1 MAAKKPAT
9 KGLQFPRRFTK
20 ENTSVFDQF
29 NYDYRTSVIRNP
41 SGEVVFEMNNVEV
54 PARWSQ
60 IATDILAQKYFRKAG
75 VPQADGSPGRETS
88 VKQVAHRMA
97 NCWRVW
103 GERYGYFA
111 SEKDAQVFYEELVY
125 SILDQACVPN
135 SPQWFNTGLHES
147 YGITGKPQGHYFV
160 DPADDQLKKSTS
172 AYERPQPHACARYS
186 TKVFTDKGI
195 FDIGE
200 IVDNDRTDLLVFD
213 GRQLVPILATKNNGI
228 RSIFRA
234 TLANGNFI
242 EFTDDHHVWSAD
254 RRRKDGGE
262 YEWNQFK
269 TLLGKKVQQTSLAD
283 VTPDLSLVEM
293 MANEQFGGNSRFNL
307 VDSYFKG
314 PGFNIGF
321 EPDPVDHSLLAIQK
335 AALAGWIIGDGYYG
349 KYNRNK
355 KTTMFGAITIDE
367 DEYAFVCALFNSL
380 FGSHKTVVRKAIG
393 DLYRIVKHD
402 SKEVDPFVK
411 EYQLEQR
418 SLTAFVPEPI
428 MKGSL
433 VEKAAFLRSLFQ
445 ADGTARV
452 RNEGGR
458 NSGDIV
464 LTTISEELAHG
475 TQMLLLSLGIYS
487 NVSIVKDSREDRHHH
502 FQVIIAYYS
511 ERIKYEQ
518 LIGFVSTEKRTKLR
532 QLNNDID
539 GKDKATISE
548 LTVTDIDYI
557 GDEMVYDIQTASSQ
571 FSANGIIV
579 HNCFILSVED
589 DLVNDGGL
597 MDLWVREARIFKYGS
612 GVGTNFSYIRGEGE
626 KLSGGGTS
634 SGLMSFLKI
643 GDRAAGAIK
652 SGGTTR
658 RAAKMVCL
666 DLDHPEVM
674 DFINWKVEEE
684 KKVAALIAAGY
695 PSDYEGEAYRT
706 VSGQNSNNSVRIPN
720 SFFEKLQNDED
731 WELTARSDK
740 RVMKRIPAREVW
752 NQITYAAWRCADP
765 GTQYDTTINEWHTCP
780 AGGSIRAS
788 NPCSEYMFLD
798 NTACNLASFNLRRF
812 YNERTNTFNVEEFE
826 YAARLWTVVLEVS
839 VLMAQFPSKEV
850 AQLSYDYR
858 TLGLGYANLGSMLM
872 IMGIPYDSEEAR
884 GIAGA
889 LTAIMTGIAYKTS
902 AEMAGVLGAFPRYE
916 ENKESMLRVMRNHRL
931 AAYDADE
938 YEGLAI
944 KPQGLKAKY
953 CPDYL
958 LKAATKAWD
967 EAVQLGEKYGYR
979 NAQSTVIAPTGTIGL
994 VMDCDTT
1001 GVEPD
1006 FALVKFKKLSGGG
1019 YFKII
1024 NQSVPT
1030 ALKNLHYSDK
1040 QIDAIVKYAVGSGT
1054 FAGAPAINHQSLSEK
1069 GFIAEEIKKLDA
1081 AVGSAFEISF
1091 VFNVYNLGEECL
1103 QRLGFKPEQ
1112 YYNFEWNLLE
1122 ALGFSE
1128 EEIEAANNYVCGTM
1142 TVEGAPF
1149 LKDEH
1154 LAVFDCANRCG
1165 KKGRR
1170 FIHAHGHIR
1179 MMGAAQPFI
1188 SGAISKTINLPNEAS
1203 VEDIADSYMLSWKL
1217 ALKACALYRDG
1228 SKLSQPLSTKS
1239 DKKKK
1244 EAAEKE
1250 TAADAQQIPAAQPA
1264 AESTIVDL
1272 GKLTVQELL
1281 EEVHKRVQASPDTN
1295 LKRALA
1301 TIVERRTLPAKRR
1314 GFTQKAKINGQ
1325 AIFLRTGEYSDT
1337 TVGEIFID
1345 MAKEGATMRSMLN
1358 CFAIAISI
1366 GLQYGVPL
1374 EEFVEKFVFTRFEPS
1389 GMVDHPNI
1397 KSTTSIVDFIF
1408 RSLAYEYLGRTDL
1421 VHVLDRPEVANTG
1434 AEDWDIPTSHDT
1446 GNKPELSDVRIVA
1459 KASGNIPTGGT
1470 QPQAAK
1476 TSRAVTPAFR
1486 ADNGLEA
1493 INAAAR
1499 SMQSD
1504 APACNTCGHIT
1515 IRSGTCYKCLNCGN
1529 SMGCS

>member
-1 MAAKKPAT
+1 MAAKKPTT
-9 KGLQFPRRFTK
+9 KGLQFSRRFTK
-20 ENTSVFDQF
+20 EDLNVFDQF
-29 NYDYRTSVIRNP
+29 TYDHRTSVIRNP
-41 SGEVVFEMNNVEV
+41 GGEVVFEMNNVEV

-75 VPQADGSPGRETS
+75 VPQPDGSLGRETS

-111 SEKDAQVFYEELVY
+111 SENDAQVFYEELVY

-160 DPADDQLKKSTS
+160 DQNDDQLKRSAS
-172 AYERPQPHACARYS
+172 AYERPQPHA
-186 TKVFTDKGI
+186 
-195 FDIGE
+195 
-200 IVDNDRTDLLVFD
+200 
-213 GRQLVPILATKNNGI
+213 
-228 RSIFRA
+228 
-234 TLANGNFI
+234 
-242 EFTDDHHVWSAD
+242 
-254 RRRKDGGE
+254 
-262 YEWNQFK
+262 
-269 TLLGKKVQQTSLAD
+269 
-283 VTPDLSLVEM
+283 
-293 MANEQFGGNSRFNL
+293 
-307 VDSYFKG
+307 
-314 PGFNIGF
+314 
-321 EPDPVDHSLLAIQK
+321 
-335 AALAGWIIGDGYYG
+335 
-349 KYNRNK
+349 
-355 KTTMFGAITIDE
+355 
-367 DEYAFVCALFNSL
+367 
-380 FGSHKTVVRKAIG
+380 
-393 DLYRIVKHD
+393 
-402 SKEVDPFVK
+402 
-411 EYQLEQR
+411 
-418 SLTAFVPEPI
+418 
-428 MKGSL
+428 
-433 VEKAAFLRSLFQ
+433 
-445 ADGTARV
+445 
-452 RNEGGR
+452 
-458 NSGDIV
+458 
-464 LTTISEELAHG
+464 
-475 TQMLLLSLGIYS
+475 
-487 NVSIVKDSREDRHHH
+487 
-502 FQVIIAYYS
+502 
-511 ERIKYEQ
+511 
-518 LIGFVSTEKRTKLR
+518 
-532 QLNNDID
+532 
-539 GKDKATISE
+539 
-548 LTVTDIDYI
+548 
-557 GDEMVYDIQTASSQ
+557 
-571 FSANGIIV
+571 
-579 HNCFILSVED
+579 CFILSVED
-589 DLVNDGGL
+589 DLVNEGGL

-612 GVGTNFSYIRGEGE
+612 GVGTNFSHIRGEGE

-666 DLDHPEVM
+666 DLDHPEVL

-731 WELTARSDK
+731 WELKARSDRN
-740 RVMKRIPAREVW
+740 RVMKRLPAREVW
-752 NQITYAAWRCADP
+752 NQISYAAWRCADP

-780 AGGSIRAS
+780 AGGPIRAS

-812 YNERTNTFNVEEFE
+812 YNEQTNTFEVENFE
-826 YAARLWTVVLEVS
+826 YVARLWTVVLEVS
-839 VLMAQFPSKEV
+839 VLMAQFPSREV

-872 IMGIPYDSEEAR
+872 VMGIPYDSEEAR
-884 GIAGA
+884 GLAGA
-889 LTAIMTGIAYKTS
+889 ITAIMTGIAYKTS

-916 ENKESMLRVMRNHRL
+916 ENKENMLRVMRNHRL

-967 EAVQLGEKYGYR
+967 DAVQLGEKYGYR

-1024 NQSVPT
+1024 NQSVPL
-1030 ALKNLHYSDK
+1030 ALKNLHYTDK
-1040 QIDAIVKYAVGSGT
+1040 QIDTIIKYAVGSGT

-1081 AVGSAFEISF
+1081 AVGSAFEIGF

-1103 QRLGFKPEQ
+1103 QRLGFKPGQ
-1112 YYNFEWNLLE
+1112 YYNFEWSLLE
-1122 ALGFSE
+1122 ALGFSDD
-1128 EEIEAANNYVCGTM
+1128 EIEAANNYVCGTM

-1165 KKGRR
+1165 KKGQRY
-1170 FIHAHGHIR
+1170 IHAHGHIR

-1188 SGAISKTINLPNEAS
+1188 SGAISKTINLPNEAM
-1203 VEDIADSYMLSWKL
+1203 VEDIADAYMLSWKL

-1244 EAAEKE
+1244 ETTEKE
-1250 TAADAQQIPAAQPA
+1250 ATDTESIQAAQPA

-1281 EEVHKRVQASPDTN
+1281 EEVHKRVQASPDTS

-1301 TIVERRTLPAKRR
+1301 MIVERRTLPAKRR

-1325 AIFLRTGEYSDT
+1325 AIFLRTGEYADE

-1434 AEDWDIPTSHDT
+1434 TDDWDSPTSPGQ

-1459 KASGNIPTGGT
+1459 KAGGSMPSGGT
-1470 QPQAAK
+1470 QSPAAK
-1476 TSRAVTPAFR
+1476 ASKVAASVMRT
-1486 ADNGLEA
+1486 DNGLDA